1 MPLFIPQHFCL
12 VSQRLCRQYLL
23 IKLYPEK
30 QIPHSSELLCCPRT
44 WGQYYVI
51 YWWPYVWT
59 HLSSVH
65 LHIFLCWTSRGRSQN
80 RYVCSPAHLPLL
92 KVKGPFTN
100 SKHLSTCTFP
110 SVELRGAVHKF
121 DTSAPLHISSVELQG
136 VVHKLKTS
144 VHLHISSV
152 ELQGVLHKLKTS
164 VHLHISSVELQGAV
178 HKLDTHISPPAH
190 FPALARKR
198 AVSATHFHWPNTSL
212 ILLPS

>member
-12 VSQRLCRQYLL
+12 VSQRLCRQYLF

-80 RYVCSPAHLPLL
+80 RYFCSPAHLPLL

-110 SVELRGAVHKF
+110 LMNFKGPF
-121 DTSAPLHISSVELQG
+121 TSSTL
-136 VVHKLKTS
+136 TS
-144 VHLHISSV
+144 LHLHISQRWPV
-152 ELQGVLHKLKTS
+152 KGQFLQRTS
-164 VHLHISSVELQGAV
+164 IGPILASSFCPLRNLIHHIFFNFSLW
-178 HKLDTHISPPAH
+178 PAH
-190 FPALARKR
+190 SFLPHHFSIHVNQTRSHVRWRLYVPPKHQI
-198 AVSATHFHWPNTSL
+198 THYHTA
-212 ILLPS
+212 

>member
-110 SVELRGAVHKF
+110 SVEL
-121 DTSAPLHISSVELQG
+121 
-136 VVHKLKTS
+136 
-144 VHLHISSV
+144 
-152 ELQGVLHKLKTS
+152 
-164 VHLHISSVELQGAV
+164 QGAV